1 MSSMEDRI
9 QKAQSAGTEELWAIV
24 RDPNSDVITSA
35 TLNRNLTEEMA
46 VFIAK
51 RNVTSQET
59 LGFLANDVRF
69 KGSYKLKLA
78 ICKNPKCPPR
88 VSLALIKFLRI
99 FDLSDISRSKHLPVI
114 LRQKIELLI
123 MERIP
128 TLPAGI
134 KIALSKR
141 ANSTIILA
149 LMDRGDRKVIKTCLD
164 SPVLT
169 EEHIY
174 KIVNR
179 SATKPFIIAMIS
191 EHPKWSLRYL
201 VRFGLIRNFN
211 TPMRFVTA
219 FIGNMKT
226 KDLKDLFADPKLPTS
241 TKPFIFSELQD
252 RKESTHI
259 EEEKTFDLSDE
270 EDTDLTDTWKEIH

>member
-1 MSSMEDRI
+1 MLSIEDKI
-9 QKAQSAGTEELWAIV
+9 NKAQSAGTEELWTII
-24 RDPNSDVITSA
+24 RDPNPDVISSA
-35 TLNRNLTEEMA
+35 TLNKNLTEDMA
-46 VFIAK
+46 VFIAR
-51 RNVTSQET
+51 RNAASQET

-69 KGSYKLKLA
+69 RGCYKLKLA
-78 ICKNPKCPPR
+78 ICRNPKCPPR

-99 FDLSDISRSKHLPVI
+99 FDLSDITRSKHLPVI

-149 LMDRGDRKVIKTCLD
+149 LMEKGEKRVIRTCLD
-164 SPVLT
+164 SSVLT
-169 EEHIY
+169 EENIY
-174 KIVNR
+174 KIINR
-179 SATKPFIIAMIS
+179 PATKPLIITMIS

-201 VRFGLIRNFN
+201 VRFGLIRNFH
-211 TPMRFVTA
+211 TPMSFVTK
-219 FIGNMKT
+219 FISDMKT
-226 KDLKDLFADPKLPTS
+226 KDLKDLYSDPKLPNS

-252 RKESTHI
+252 RKESTDI
-259 EEEKTFDLSDE
+259 EGEKMFDLSDE
-270 EDTDLTDTWKEIH
+270 EDTDLTDTWKEIY